1 MARGDKIDPEKETTP
16 VIPTSAIGRRK
27 LRRMVGMK
35 EKMENAEKS
44 RRREKKN
51 IKKIDNIWENH
62 FLILNYHII
71 SFLH

>member
-1 MARGDKIDPEKETTP
+1 MARGHKIDPEKETTP
-16 VIPTSAIGRRK
+16 LIPTSAIGRRK

-51 IKKIDNIWENH
+51 
-62 FLILNYHII
+62 
-71 SFLH
+71 